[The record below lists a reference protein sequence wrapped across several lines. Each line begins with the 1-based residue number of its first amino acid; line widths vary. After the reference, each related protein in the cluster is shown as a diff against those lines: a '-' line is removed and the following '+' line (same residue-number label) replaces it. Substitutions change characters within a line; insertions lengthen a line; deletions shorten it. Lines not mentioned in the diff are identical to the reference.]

1 MNWLALSATHV
12 TADPPTMLVSID
24 NKTSA
29 LASVLEA
36 GHFAINYL
44 PQGAA
49 DIVDLFSG
57 KSPLRGAD
65 RFEAGR
71 WSTLATGAPTY
82 NGAIGVMDCALEEVI
97 ERHGVSIVLGRVVDF
112 TADPEGAPIVA
123 DQRAGVGFVFEPGPQ
138 LRRLDVGH
146 VARSVCPGARRVV
159 GAAPAMLVVEGVAQR
174 VEGFLP
180 TGNRL
185 DSGG

>member
-1 MNWLALSATHV
+1 MANERDSDAKTIDVKTFWQAVGQRAIGATIVTAHGSGGPAGLLALSATHV

-57 KSPLRGAD
+57 KSPLKGAD

-112 TADPEGAPIVA
+112 TADPEGAP
-123 DQRAGVGFVFEPGPQ
+123 
-138 LRRLDVGH
+138 
-146 VARSVCPGARRVV
+146 
-159 GAAPAMLVVEGVAQR
+159 LVYFR
-174 VEGFLP
+174 
-180 TGNRL
+180 
-185 DSGG
+185 GGYLA